1 MGYIPSRDAELGQWA
16 ANFSTLMSAS
26 PGMYGLLAGDAA
38 TIATY
43 VGAFTSALA
52 VVNNPATK
60 TRATVAG
67 KDGARAAMLDIVR
80 GYAMQV
86 RNNQGVSNAD
96 KLALGLTLP
105 DRTPT
110 VVPAPVTVPLL
121 NVLAATPG
129 EHTLRYSDAAA
140 PDRRG
145 KPAGSVALQ
154 LFAAVGVSNV
164 QDPAEARFYAVVTRQ
179 PYAVRYPRS
188 ENGRVATYF
197 ARWQN
202 RKGDVGPW
210 SNPISFTVVA

>member
-1 MGYIPSRDAELGQWA
+1 MGYIPTRDAELGQWA
-16 ANFSTLMSAS
+16 ANFSTLVSAS
-26 PGMYGLLAGDAA
+26 PGTYGLVAGDAT

-60 TRATVAG
+60 TRATVAA

-80 GYAMQV
+80 GYAQQV

-110 VVPAPVTVPLL
+110 VVPAPSTSPLL
-121 NVLAATPG
+121 NVVGATPG
-129 EHTLRYSDAAA
+129 QHTLRYADAAT
-140 PDRRG
+140 PDSRR
-145 KPAGSVALQ
+145 KPAGAIGLQ
-154 LFAAVGVSNV
+154 LFVAVSTGVVGDPGAAPFKS
-164 QDPAEARFYAVVTRQ
+164 FVTRQ
-179 PYAVRYPRS
+179 PYGVNFSAAD
-188 ENGRVATYF
+188 NGKLATYF

-202 RKGDVGPW
+202 RRGETGPW
-210 SNPISFTVVA
+210 SSAVTFTIVA